1 MTLPQS
7 VSSSRSTTGGWCGG
21 FRGFGG
27 FGSFGGFLVGVVSG
41 VGLGVGGVGVGI

>member
-21 FRGFGG
+21 FRG